1 MGARFVPAVFFV
13 YRYTVLQLVGL
24 ISESLQ

>member
-1 MGARFVPAVFFV
+1 MGARFIPAVFFV
-13 YRYTVLQLVGL
+13 YRYMVLQLVGL